1 MSSAAIPL
9 TVNQCFDA
17 FDSLCEAAEAGSELG
32 LALQEERGRFKV
44 WTANISAHRAVTSR
58 RSLEYRL
65 RDSSNLRD
73 TVKFLLQD
81 LLQAL
86 QALADVAPSSHDLDS
101 AVEAKGDAFT
111 DEDDDFDFGS
121 GAFTSEDE
129 EQRLLEDIHDVVN
142 CLMRFSMTLRNPARH
157 DHMRYSV
164 TSNAHHYEPFDR
176 EHVRSKYPEAPNYLV
191 DRLGKSISRHRLYFD
206 YREQHHAKL
215 AEGLEHRV
223 DQGEGTVHE
232 QASTIATSVH
242 KDVERA
248 PRIHDSDD
256 ESVYTATSFASSASG
271 QRTLRPP
278 PLPAEGENGD
288 PFECKICFTMV
299 IADNERAWRQH
310 VYEDLPPYVCMQE
323 SCATAHQPYARRRE
337 WQQHER
343 DMHHRAWACPYC
355 KDVLATSELFQA
367 HVVDSHNQERDD
379 SNMQRM
385 VDACAQP
392 LENELTTS
400 QCPLCQKEIVPQK
413 RFFKHLGHHLEE
425 LALFSLPSHLHG
437 DESDAESDGSDASD
451 IPQAAIDVQREI
463 DRVEKQIDS
472 GTLEWADRNLAL
484 NELSELKRLNETGI
498 DLTAAAILPD
508 HGGESGEEES
518 DDDFDGSIKK
528 MIRNS
533 INFEDA
539 VGRHFSFPWSRCKTW
554 EGMESM
560 IKQAFTPVAKD
571 FLSEHVHKGHY
582 DLAGPDGQAIPP
594 QTWNT
599 MIRPEYEITMH
610 MWPMPERED
619 RNLNE
624 DVVDA
629 GSQSGRVVPPRVSE
643 HDLAGSESVH
653 ENRQRAQEYQNANQ
667 GEDSSHSSSFAPAPM
682 ISPEIQRSAPPPL
695 PSPSYVPESPTAPD
709 AGRPWADDPDSS
721 NFRYAPRGSSPPTQA
736 PPVPKFASSYW
747 SVPEQQ
753 DFVKYISYFG
763 TDFAAIAAQMGT
775 KTQTMIKNHY
785 QRQVDNG
792 NQPELENAAKEADR
806 RRELGDEIGPPPTP
820 TPIVKRKYD
829 APQPEHHY
837 FRQIETQSDLEIAA
851 READK
856 RRNFG
861 GEADT
866 PPAPIPNAKRLNSL
880 PLEATRRPVYPRVAR
895 KYLDVET
902 LKYYNLPYEVDRDYP
917 EYIIIR
923 REMNQDETD
932 VLFEHTAR
940 LRSGDTL
947 KPADNTSLGD
957 RKKDERQPVFPK
969 VHRRYLDVETLQ
981 FYGIPFERDRV
992 HPDYFILLRQ
1002 MDKHET
1008 DILFEHTRK
1017 LRSAAGQDLIS
1028 KDTSPFGA
1036 EGQRVTLEQ
1045 GSMLE
1050 ERELPERRRVS
1061 PIESEGEE
1069 YATAMLREREPTARR
1084 QRDRGLEFRGR
1095 TTLEEEGEAATT
1107 RDATTTPEILARERL
1122 RVALRAGFHGSRDIQ
1137 DVAIGDTHTEL
1148 HQTPSEQE
1156 QHPPRHRIH
1165 APEVIY
1171 GRSASA
1177 ERLRQLEGW
1186 SIGSNE
1192 LSQRPPADNLA
1203 TANKSAREKSQDLGT
1218 LPSSRTRSV
1227 THESGKTPEQHRKS
1241 ETLIYSEDF
1250 TQREETMIR
1259 ESAAIAAPHSYIRQP
1274 WTKIEED
1281 ALLLGIE
1288 KVDGPYWAQILA
1300 VYGSGGS
1307 TSEVL
1312 KNRTREELAKVARN
1326 LKLWYLK
1333 TGTDHMPDI
1342 LWKVPGELAKS
1353 KAVTASRSS
1362 DDTLDEPEGENLLGL
1377 LYGEPEEAERETL
1390 NSRAGT
1396 VRTRTSTHLHD
1407 DQCDAS
1413 FDEPKDTA
1421 VLRKPTVVPD
1431 RTSEAPDS
1439 RESSVERITKKVLE
1453 RLDREGKGRNATS
1466 KIGSMHRDQ
1475 GLDLRGRTSF
1485 KDDNARER
1493 SLEQQREAIVVRERT
1508 RGSPDSRTSSQE
1520 RITRK
1525 VLERLARAET
1535 GDNAY
1540 DATSKTDSMVPAAEA
1555 ESDPPDPSGIPRA
1568 EPERQQITSTAPRI
1582 FGSSRIGGSE
1592 AEMSDQ
1598 ETHKGWPTE
1607 WGKPHSVVYHESQG
1621 ADGSAQ
1627 DRHGE
1632 PASYPDQ
1639 CNPVAYST
1647 LAKAKGLDT
1656 TPAQP
1661 RQYCPVPGCEKS
1673 FQRTFELQ
1681 RHQATYHGMGTAHF
1695 HCLEASCG
1703 YQSLRFDKIREHCH
1717 EKHGQRRGEEQ
1728 FHEGAGGRCSA
1739 SACALWR
1746 SDIPVADLR
1755 RIHEANLAGAKQRE
1769 LHDMDVD
1776 GDPVSKSLVGSTRE
1790 APDVSED
1797 HADLKLQQ
1805 KLPDL
1810 KTGKNAGKEYVAK
1823 MWEHASERQQ
1833 VPSTA
1838 PRVFGS
1844 SETGGSEAKI
1854 PEQETYWD
1862 HPTEFAR
1869 TIPAVSRDAIR
1880 AIAAKDTL
1888 RHRSRNTGDVSMKAP
1903 NIVDRRSRSRSRSR
1917 HRRNDWEG
1925 EEYGDVEQEREMRY
1939 RERLERLESRERGTT
1954 PEPIIHR
1961 RNQPYTAVKEEEDM
1975 ENMPSSLVTEHE
1987 AQGPEEMFLQLERLA
2002 LESQRS
2008 NR

>member
-1 MSSAAIPL
+1 MSSVTIPS

-17 FDSLCEAAEAGSELG
+17 FDSLCEAAESGSELS
-32 LALQEERGRFKV
+32 LALREERGRFKV
-44 WTANISAHRAVTSR
+44 WTANVSAHRTVTSR

-73 TVKFLLQD
+73 TVRYLLQD

-86 QALADVAPSSHDLDS
+86 QALADVAPNSHDLDA
-101 AVEAKGDAFT
+101 AVETEANAFV
-111 DEDDDFDFGS
+111 DEDDDFDFGT

-142 CLMRFSMTLRNPARH
+142 CLMRFSMTLRSPARH
-157 DHMRYSV
+157 DHMRYSA

-176 EHVRSKYPEAPNYLV
+176 EHVRSKYPEAPDYLV

-223 DQGEGTVHE
+223 NHGEGTIHE

-248 PRIHDSDD
+248 PRVQDSDD

-355 KDVLATSELFQA
+355 EDVLATSELFQA
-367 HVVDSHNQERDD
+367 HVVDNHNQERDD
-379 SNMQRM
+379 SNVQRM
-385 VDACAQP
+385 INACAQP
-392 LENELTTS
+392 LEHELTTS
-400 QCPLCQKEIVPQK
+400 QCPLCQKMIVPQK

-437 DESDAESDGSDASD
+437 DESDAGSDGSDASD

-463 DRVEKQIDS
+463 DRVQKQINS

-484 NELSELKRLNETGI
+484 NELSELKRLKEANN
-498 DLTAAAILPD
+498 DLTSAAMLPD
-508 HGGESGEEES
+508 DGGESGGENS
-518 DDDFDGSIKK
+518 DDDSTEETLRTPPILFNDG
-528 MIRNS
+528 
-533 INFEDA
+533 
-539 VGRHFSFPWSRCKTW
+539 VGRKFRFAWKKCKTW
-554 EGMESM
+554 EGMELL
-560 IKQAFTPVAKD
+560 IKQAFMPVARD

-582 DLAGPDGQAIPP
+582 DLIGSDGQVMLP
-594 QTWNT
+594 QLWDT
-599 MIRPEYEITMH
+599 MIRPGEEVTMH
-610 MWPMPERED
+610 MWPMPEREE
-619 RNLNE
+619 RNLNK

-629 GSQSGRVVPPRVSE
+629 GSQSGIIDHARLSEYEESEDVEAEHGSYMVEAIVAHQFSDPLMHSAELGKQPVMLYQVKWKNWKGLERFTWELNDTLEDRSIVRTYRARVGLPAEENSTDIAESE
-643 HDLAGSESVH
+643 PAH
-653 ENRQRAQEYQNANQ
+653 EKLRRAQEYQQALQ
-667 GEDSSHSSSFAPAPM
+667 GDNPAHSSLFASAPM
-682 ISPEIQRSAPPPL
+682 ISPEIQGSAPPPL
-695 PSPSYVPESPTAPD
+695 PPPSYVPELPTAPD
-709 AGRPWADDPDSS
+709 AGRPWGDDPDSS
-721 NFRYAPRGSSPPTQA
+721 NSRYAPRGSSPPTQA
-736 PPVPKFASSYW
+736 PPVPKFVSSYW

-753 DFVKYISYFG
+753 DFVKYTSHFG

-785 QRQVDNG
+785 QRQVGNG
-792 NQPELENAAKEADR
+792 NQPELENAAKEANK

-947 KPADNTSLGD
+947 KPSDNTSLGE

-1017 LRSAAGQDLIS
+1017 LRSAAGLDLVP
-1028 KDTSPFGA
+1028 KDASPSGA

-1050 ERELPERRRVS
+1050 ERELPERRRAS
-1061 PIESEGEE
+1061 PIEREREE

-1084 QRDRGLEFRGR
+1084 QGDRDLEFRGR
-1095 TTLEEEGEAATT
+1095 TTLEEEGEAAIT

-1148 HQTPSEQE
+1148 HQKPSEQE

-1165 APEVIY
+1165 TPNVVY

-1177 ERLRQLEGW
+1177 ERLRQLEG
-1186 SIGSNE
+1186 SGIGSNE
-1192 LSQRPPADNLA
+1192 LSNDPPIVLDPDRVEPNQASDRKFRCDQCSQSFYRILDLKKHKRVHFVRDFPCRHCDKSFSSRDARKRHVFVERCGRDASETDSEQGTSSEQEQDFPRPQSHAPNIDHGRSASAERLHKLEGWSIGSGELSTGPSSDELAMTSQYAEERLQQVDDSSPIQPPPKTRPAD
-1203 TANKSAREKSQDLGT
+1203 T
-1218 LPSSRTRSV
+1218 
-1227 THESGKTPEQHRKS
+1227 
-1241 ETLIYSEDF
+1241 
-1250 TQREETMIR
+1250 TQRALNE
-1259 ESAAIAAPHSYIRQP
+1259 APPLEYRPSEHLR
-1274 WTKIEED
+1274 
-1281 ALLLGIE
+1281 ALLYDHPLMSR
-1288 KVDGPYWAQILA
+1288 PLA
-1300 VYGSGGS
+1300 PS
-1307 TSEVL
+1307 TTDSEAPISQQRERSREQQRGAVVVRE
-1312 KNRTREELAKVARN
+1312 RTN
-1326 LKLWYLK
+1326 
-1333 TGTDHMPDI
+1333 
-1342 LWKVPGELAKS
+1342 
-1353 KAVTASRSS
+1353 
-1362 DDTLDEPEGENLLGL
+1362 
-1377 LYGEPEEAERETL
+1377 
-1390 NSRAGT
+1390 
-1396 VRTRTSTHLHD
+1396 
-1407 DQCDAS
+1407 
-1413 FDEPKDTA
+1413 
-1421 VLRKPTVVPD
+1421 
-1431 RTSEAPDS
+1431 EAPDS
-1439 RESSVERITKKVLE
+1439 RETSVERITKKVLE
-1453 RLDREGKGRNATS
+1453 RLDREGKGPNATS

-1475 GLDLRGRTSF
+1475 DLDPRGRTSF
-1485 KDDNARER
+1485 RDDNARER

-1525 VLERLARAET
+1525 VLEHLARAET
-1535 GDNAY
+1535 GDNAH
-1540 DATSKTDSMVPAAEA
+1540 DATSKIDSMVPTAVVEG
-1555 ESDPPDPSGIPRA
+1555 DPTEPSGTPR
-1568 EPERQQITSTAPRI
+1568 
-1582 FGSSRIGGSE
+1582 
-1592 AEMSDQ
+1592 
-1598 ETHKGWPTE
+1598 
-1607 WGKPHSVVYHESQG
+1607 
-1621 ADGSAQ
+1621 
-1627 DRHGE
+1627 
-1632 PASYPDQ
+1632 
-1639 CNPVAYST
+1639 
-1647 LAKAKGLDT
+1647 
-1656 TPAQP
+1656 
-1661 RQYCPVPGCEKS
+1661 PVP
-1673 FQRTFELQ
+1673 
-1681 RHQATYHGMGTAHF
+1681 
-1695 HCLEASCG
+1695 
-1703 YQSLRFDKIREHCH
+1703 
-1717 EKHGQRRGEEQ
+1717 
-1728 FHEGAGGRCSA
+1728 
-1739 SACALWR
+1739 
-1746 SDIPVADLR
+1746 
-1755 RIHEANLAGAKQRE
+1755 N
-1769 LHDMDVD
+1769 
-1776 GDPVSKSLVGSTRE
+1776 
-1790 APDVSED
+1790 
-1797 HADLKLQQ
+1797 
-1805 KLPDL
+1805 
-1810 KTGKNAGKEYVAK
+1810 
-1823 MWEHASERQQ
+1823 RQQ
-1833 VPSTA
+1833 VTSTA

-1844 SETGGSEAKI
+1844 SEIGGSEAKI
-1854 PEQETYWD
+1854 AEQETYWD
-1862 HPTEFAR
+1862 HPTGFAR

-1880 AIAAKDTL
+1880 AIAAKDRP
-1888 RHRSRNTGDVSMKAP
+1888 RHRRPGVGTGNPDDVSTP
-1903 NIVDRRSRSRSRSR
+1903 SIVIRRERSRSRSRD
-1917 HRRNDWEG
+1917 RRIDWEG
-1925 EEYGDVEQEREMRY
+1925 EEYGDVAQEREMRY
-1939 RERLERLESRERGTT
+1939 RVKQAVPTGLYEKNKEALDPT
-1954 PEPIIHR
+1954 PDGHSDRAYYLDPLGIAYGDRHR
-1961 RNQPYTAVKEEEDM
+1961 RTGAKPDLETAIQHAQEAVDATPDNHPPRMGSQKPPVELSTQDEEDM
-1975 ENMPSSLVTEHE
+1975 Y
-1987 AQGPEEMFLQLERLA
+1987 
-2002 LESQRS
+2002 
-2008 NR
+2008 